1 MLKLVDAGEGDHKII
16 AIPPEAD
23 EQVIKVE
30 KWKDFEDDFF
40 AARQILELWFTNY
53 DPGDTTEL
61 QGWGDEQEAGTGDE
75 E

>member
-40 AARQILELWFTNY
+40 RGVRLSQKKVGIPYKILRFLNF
-53 DPGDTTEL
+53 PKKIF
-61 QGWGDEQEAGTGDE
+61 
-75 E
+75 